1 MPQRVAAAL
10 LDLNR
15 VQGVVPA
22 RVEPEQ
28 AEALLDPEAVDQLE
42 AALEAAEAALG
53 EADHKLAQQNSRSS
67 RYATISLLTF
77 HIWDC
82 MNLAESGAVSHIQYG
97 VRDSPTKFSSL
108 AWELSTAI
116 RQDDLLQKY
125 WHRHR

>member
-28 AEALLDPEAVDQLE
+28 AEALLDLEAVDQLE
-42 AALEAAEAALG
+42 VALEAAEAALG

-67 RYATISLLTF
+67 RCATVSLLGIS
-77 HIWDC
+77 H
-82 MNLAESGAVSHIQYG
+82 LGLHELSRSGAVSQSNPGYG
-97 VRDSPTKFSSL
+97 KARLDFQV
-108 AWELSTAI
+108 
-116 RQDDLLQKY
+116 
-125 WHRHR
+125 